1 MSGIQAPRY
10 MPAKVLRALTK
21 EQLAILQSQLNTK
34 GITSQNGLRAM
45 HILYQAIGRT
55 NPETGILAPLTMTER
70 GWSIPTEKTIDLS
83 EWLNGT
89 ELIEGREQW
98 I

>member
-1 MSGIQAPRY
+1 MKAPRY

-21 EQLAILQSQLNTK
+21 EQLQILTTQKNSK
-34 GITSQNGLRAM
+34 GITSENGLRAQK
-45 HILYQAIGRT
+45 ILWQTSGHTSMR
-55 NPETGILAPLTMTER
+55 TGITCPLTKVEQ
-70 GWSIPTEKTIDLS
+70 GWEIPTEKTIDLS

-89 ELIEGREQW
+89 ELTEGREEW